1 VIRVKSAALARPPLV
16 ALLAAAALSCGGRAD
31 ASPGFAERD
40 SAGVRIVTSTAPA
53 EHWVLDR
60 APLLSLGEGVEE
72 GPTSFF
78 RVAAITFLP
87 NERFAVANAGTEQ
100 LRIFTTRGDLIAEVG
115 GRGNGPEQFSGLT
128 WLAVHGDS
136 IYSYDDRNDRI
147 AVRDATGKLAR
158 TFRLQWV
165 FGGLQPALVL
175 RDGTILAFAARRLG
189 ELPGTGIVLDSALVS
204 RYDLTGALLDSIG
217 RFPHNQRV
225 VYEHG
230 NGQTVLSLPFS
241 AFAAFADTPSGSCTE
256 FGTVPEVR
264 CFRTDGTTSLLIRT
278 TARPRPVQQ
287 ADRDAY
293 FEEEAHA
300 SNPVRAQIVRRM
312 RDQLIYPD
320 TLPAFADMI
329 GDGAGRVWVEIY
341 PTTGASTVT
350 WQVFDG
356 GRWAGALDVPAAF
369 RIMAVSGDRV
379 LGVWENEL
387 GVESLR
393 MYRFRK
399 D

>member
-1 VIRVKSAALARPPLV
+1 VDPTARASLPLAALI
-16 ALLAAAALSCGGRAD
+16 AAAVLSCGGRAD
-31 ASPGFAERD
+31 ASPGFTERD

-53 EHWVLDR
+53 ERWVLDR

-78 RVAAITFLP
+78 RVTAMTFLP
-87 NERFAVANAGTEQ
+87 HERFAVANAGTEQ
-100 LRIFTTRGDLIAEVG
+100 VRIFTTKGDLAVEVG
-115 GRGNGPEQFSGLT
+115 GSGNGPEQFSGLS

-136 IYSYDDRNDRI
+136 IYAYDDRNDRI

-165 FGGLQPALVL
+165 FGALQPALLL

-189 ELPGTGIVLDSALVS
+189 ELPGSGILLDSALVS
-204 RYDLTGALLDSIG
+204 RYDLAGALIDSIG

-225 VYEHG
+225 LYLHG

-241 AFAAFADTPSGSCTE
+241 AFAAFVDTPSGPCTE

-264 CFRTDGTTSLLIRT
+264 CFRADGTTSLLIRT
-278 TARPRPVQQ
+278 PATPRPVQQ

-293 FEEEAHA
+293 FEQELH
-300 SNPVRAQIVRRM
+300 SGNPVRAQIVRRM
-312 RDQLIYPD
+312 RDELIYPD

-329 GDGAGRVWVEIY
+329 GDDAGRVWVQIY
-341 PTTGASTVT
+341 PTTGADSVT
-350 WQVFDG
+350 WQVFDA
-356 GRWAGALDVPAAF
+356 GRWVGTLDVPAAL
-369 RIMAVSGDRV
+369 RIMAVSDNRV
-379 LGVWENEL
+379 LGVWKNEL

-393 MYRFRK
+393 MYRFGRK
-399 D
+399 